1 MREILI
7 FLGIIAMEFLIAY
20 VFILLKLRKDKKNK
34 NNKNK

>member
-7 FLGIIAMEFLIAY
+7 FLGIIAMEFLITY
-20 VFILLKLRKDKKNK
+20 VIILLKLRKDKKNK